1 MTPIVSQAATPM
13 AGTPAELTTSGDEMH
28 GSHDDIWGSSSSGG
42 AAAAAAASDA
52 AASSGTEKS
61 EVPAAAAALGLNAE
75 AAAYY
80 ATLWEAADTHDGLL
94 LPGAA
99 VTFLSRSGLGQVIIS
114 RRRVISVLCILNLCV
129 YMLRGATCLDSF
141 QVVNA
146 ILFDAELKIPS

>member
-1 MTPIVSQAATPM
+1 M

-42 AAAAAAASDA
+42 AAAAAAAASDA
-52 AASSGTEKS
+52 PASPGTEKS

-94 LPGAA
+94 LPAAA
-99 VTFLSRSGLGQVIIS
+99 VTFLSRSGLGQVIIA
-114 RRRVISVLCILNLCV
+114 RLRVISVLCSLYSELV
-129 YMLRGATCLDSF
+129 CLYVAWCNVS
-141 QVVNA
+141 
-146 ILFDAELKIPS
+146 